1 MLYEDSLGPP
11 PEPTPWATPANGG
24 HPFLVFHKLELRIY
38 EEPFRKAMRID
49 QDSPRTT
56 SKIYEESFRRTIRGD
71 RV

>member
-1 MLYEDSLGPP
+1 M
-11 PEPTPWATPANGG
+11 
-24 HPFLVFHKLELRIY
+24 ELRIY